1 MKCLFCVFGIY
12 SLWPRI
18 ISIYL
23 PFEQLKFTIVT
34 IKHKLGIFMRDKSS
48 LTKTLPELFD
58 ECLPLHPVLCG
69 LENIWEQEWSCCE
82 LGSPT
87 YS

>member
-1 MKCLFCVFGIY
+1 MSGILQWLTLTKFQARPLQKHFLPSFFELLELIMKCLFCVFGIY

-18 ISIYL
+18 ISVYL

-48 LTKTLPELFD
+48 LTKTL
-58 ECLPLHPVLCG
+58 
-69 LENIWEQEWSCCE
+69 S
-82 LGSPT
+82 
-87 YS
+87 